1 MEESEV
7 QRVLDRARAGDASAV
22 GELFERHRERLER
35 MVSLR
40 LDHRLHKR
48 VDPGDVLQE
57 VFLEATRRLEEYLRR
72 PCMPFYLWLRF
83 LACQRLQALYRVHLG
98 SHMRDVRREVPI
110 ADLGFPEATS
120 EALAVQLMGTLT
132 TPSQAAMRA
141 EMKSQIASALE
152 SMDPSLREVI
162 ALRHFEDLSNAE
174 AAQILALDESTA
186 SKRYIRGLKRLR
198 EILGR
203 ISGLSGIRGR

>member
-1 MEESEV
+1 MEDSDV
-7 QRVLDRARAGDASAV
+7 QTVLERARAGDTSAV
-22 GELFERHRERLER
+22 GVLFERNRGRLER

-40 LDHRLHKR
+40 LDPRLRKR

-83 LACQRLQALYRVHLG
+83 LACQRLQALSRVHLG

-110 ADLGFPEATS
+110 GELVYPQATS

-132 TPSQAAMRA
+132 TPSQAAMRS

-152 SMDPSLREVI
+152 CMDPTLREVI

-174 AAQILALDESTA
+174 AAQVLALDESTT

-203 ISGLSGIRGR
+203 ISGLSGVPGT